1 MMLDDQTSPAEDE
14 LFELEFSPEDVAYY
28 LVDEHDNEIGVAVY
42 DADGNTV
49 EYFYEEGSAPTTVAD
64 GEAASG
70 SAANSEAADKSTD
83 DTAESTLS
91 RAEIKD
97 TAQDLRGVLKDGKE
111 TVSELKEAYDDLKG
125 LLDFKNLL
133 KQSTSI
139 HYLYFEKVKPKPMGA
154 TGFDMVGLR

>member
-28 LVDEHDNEIGVAVY
+28 LVDEQDNEIGVAVY

-64 GEAASG
+64 SEAASG
-70 SAANSEAADKSTD
+70 SAANSESADKSTD

>member
-28 LVDEHDNEIGVAVY
+28 LVDEQDNEIGVAVY

-64 GEAASG
+64 SEAASG
-70 SAANSEAADKSTD
+70 SAANSESADKSTD

-91 RAEIKD
+91 RAELKD

>member
-64 GEAASG
+64 SEAASG

>member
-1 MMLDDQTSPAEDE
+1 MTLDDQTSPAEDE

-49 EYFYEEGSAPTTVAD
+49 EYFYEEGSAPTTAAHEAVID
-64 GEAASG
+64 QHAASG
-70 SAANSEAADKSTD
+70 DAAHSESAVQSTG
-83 DTAESTLS
+83 DTNDSTIS
-91 RAEIKD
+91 RAELKD

-133 KQSTSI
+133 K
-139 HYLYFEKVKPKPMGA
+139 
-154 TGFDMVGLR
+154 

>member
-1 MMLDDQTSPAEDE
+1 MTLDDQTSPAEDE

-28 LVDEHDNEIGVAVY
+28 LVDEHDNEIGVALY

-64 GEAASG
+64 GDAASG
-70 SAANSEAADKSTD
+70 AAANSKAAGQSTD
-83 DTAESTLS
+83 DTTESTLS
-91 RAEIKD
+91 RAELKD

-133 KQSTSI
+133 K
-139 HYLYFEKVKPKPMGA
+139 
-154 TGFDMVGLR
+154 

>member
-64 GEAASG
+64 SEAASG
-70 SAANSEAADKSTD
+70 SAANSESADKSTD

-91 RAEIKD
+91 RAELKD

>member
-1 MMLDDQTSPAEDE
+1 MTLDDQTSPAEDE

-49 EYFYEEGSAPTTVAD
+49 EYFYEEGSAPTAAVGGCSAD
-64 GEAASG
+64 GDAASG
-70 SAANSEAADKSTD
+70 AAANSKAAGQSTD
-83 DTAESTLS
+83 DTTESTLS

-133 KQSTSI
+133 K
-139 HYLYFEKVKPKPMGA
+139 
-154 TGFDMVGLR
+154 

>member
-64 GEAASG
+64 SEAASG

-133 KQSTSI
+133 K
-139 HYLYFEKVKPKPMGA
+139 
-154 TGFDMVGLR
+154 

>member
-64 GEAASG
+64 SEAASG
-70 SAANSEAADKSTD
+70 SAANSESADKSTD

-91 RAEIKD
+91 RAELKD
-97 TAQDLRGVLKDGKE
+97 TAQDLRGVLKVGKE

-133 KQSTSI
+133 K
-139 HYLYFEKVKPKPMGA
+139 
-154 TGFDMVGLR
+154 

>member
-1 MMLDDQTSPAEDE
+1 MTRDDQTIPAEDE

-49 EYFYEEGSAPTTVAD
+49 EYFYEEGCAPTAAAGSEAAG

-70 SAANSEAADKSTD
+70 DAARSESAGQLTD
-83 DTAESTLS
+83 DTSDNTLS
-91 RAEIKD
+91 RAELKD

-133 KQSTSI
+133 K
-139 HYLYFEKVKPKPMGA
+139 
-154 TGFDMVGLR
+154 

>member
-64 GEAASG
+64 SEAASG
-70 SAANSEAADKSTD
+70 SAANSESADKSTD

>member
-1 MMLDDQTSPAEDE
+1 MLDDQTSPAEDE

-42 DADGNTV
+42 DADGNAV

-64 GEAASG
+64 SEAASG
-70 SAANSEAADKSTD
+70 SAANSEAAVQSTD
-83 DTAESTLS
+83 DTTESTLS

-133 KQSTSI
+133 K
-139 HYLYFEKVKPKPMGA
+139 
-154 TGFDMVGLR
+154 